1 VGERLYR
8 LALYANPR
16 DFRARYADEMMGYF
30 RNRRE
35 RLTHGS
41 PLRGHIR
48 LGLEVVRD
56 LLRSVP
62 RQHLNGSAI
71 GPPREGPP
79 RLEPLLADLHSAR
92 RALLREPGFTVTVV
106 LTLALGIGASAAVY
120 TLVDGVLLEPLPY
133 QEPDRLVYLSLRNA
147 RSPRLGLS
155 VVDFLALREQAANSF
170 DSLAAVVF
178 SRQANAGGPPLPNR
192 VAASAGGE
200 AHAAVAAWVAGPLFG
215 TLGVEL
221 EQGRDFAPGEDAP
234 GADPVA
240 ILSHA
245 FAERTFA
252 ATGVTD
258 AVGRQLTIE
267 GISYTVIGV
276 LPPGV
281 REVLGVRADVWPQF
295 HLHPPGRRG
304 PFYLR
309 GYGRLAS
316 GATLEG
322 TAQSLIRISE
332 EIFPPWSPGFS
343 DRTAHLVAI
352 PLHEMIVGDVGSVL
366 LLVAGAV
373 VLVLVITVA
382 NIAGLT
388 LTRAVGRQRE
398 IAVRAALGAGKGRLA
413 RLVLAENV
421 ALATAGGVLGTG
433 LAVAGIEAFRRLGPP
448 VPRLDEVGL
457 DAGFVLFAAG
467 VSLLAGVLIALS
479 PLAMLLAGGPGRA
492 LRAASRG
499 ASAGRAVQRLRS
511 ALVLAEFALAV
522 PLLTAGGLLLASL
535 LNLQAADPGF
545 DPEGVLAVPISL
557 PEARYA
563 DWATG
568 QAFWREVEGRVAEIP
583 GVAGA
588 GLASALPPDLPAHFN
603 NFDLL
608 DQPVDAGAAQ
618 PTAHWATVTPGFFEA
633 LAPALVE
640 GRALLPS
647 DDENSPLVAVVTR
660 AWAERFYSGES
671 AVGRQMIAGG
681 CVPCGP
687 TTVVGV
693 IADVKYTGLGG
704 NAEGIYAPAS
714 QEAPRNMYLVVRSE
728 RAVDDVVPLLRANL
742 RQLDPELPF
751 EFITMNDRLSDSLA
765 RPRGWATLLGGF
777 GAAAVVLVAIG
788 VYGLLSYF
796 VDRQRR
802 EIGVRMALGADG
814 GRVVRMVL
822 ARGLGLAGAGLLAGM
837 AASVPLTR
845 WLESMLYEV
854 RGGDPVTWAGVV
866 ALLLGV
872 ALAACYLPARRAAGI
887 EPSRALSAE

>member
-1 VGERLYR
+1 
-8 LALYANPR
+8 
-16 DFRARYADEMMGYF
+16 
-30 RNRRE
+30 
-35 RLTHGS
+35 
-41 PLRGHIR
+41 
-48 LGLEVVRD
+48 
-56 LLRSVP
+56 
-62 RQHLNGSAI
+62 
-71 GPPREGPP
+71 
-79 RLEPLLADLHSAR
+79 
-92 RALLREPGFTVTVV
+92 
-106 LTLALGIGASAAVY
+106 
-120 TLVDGVLLEPLPY
+120 
-133 QEPDRLVYLSLRNA
+133 
-147 RSPRLGLS
+147 
-155 VVDFLALREQAANSF
+155 
-170 DSLAAVVF
+170 
-178 SRQANAGGPPLPNR
+178 
-192 VAASAGGE
+192 
-200 AHAAVAAWVAGPLFG
+200 
-215 TLGVEL
+215 
-221 EQGRDFAPGEDAP
+221 
-234 GADPVA
+234 
-240 ILSHA
+240 
-245 FAERTFA
+245 
-252 ATGVTD
+252 
-258 AVGRQLTIE
+258 
-267 GISYTVIGV
+267 
-276 LPPGV
+276 
-281 REVLGVRADVWPQF
+281 
-295 HLHPPGRRG
+295 
-304 PFYLR
+304 
-309 GYGRLAS
+309 
-316 GATLEG
+316 
-322 TAQSLIRISE
+322 
-332 EIFPPWSPGFS
+332 
-343 DRTAHLVAI
+343 
-352 PLHEMIVGDVGSVL
+352 MIVGDVGSVL

-499 ASAGRAVQRLRS
+499 ASAGRAAQRLRS

-568 QAFWREVEGRVAEIP
+568 QAFWREVEGSMAEIP